1 MALHPKKCKVMHF
14 LSAKSHPP
22 LPKLTINDL
31 ELQKVSTLKILG
43 IHIQSNLKWS
53 QQVVHLCK
61 KASQRLFLLRRL
73 KNSAIPP
80 DELTSIFTIYIRPTL
95 EYAAPVWHSGLTGVQ
110 SKAIER
116 VQRRAVRII
125 LGRDFTTYR
134 DACSRLGH
142 PLLSSR
148 REDLT
153 RAFATSLR
161 RSDQFR
167 SWLPPERGKISQ
179 RLTRSS
185 RNLDLAHCNTERDII
200 FLVCCVPFTAT
211 LYPLPGWIFGD
222 FMCKF
227 VAFLQ
232 QVTVQATCITLTA
245 MSGDRCY
252 ITIYPLKSLR
262 HRTPRVAMI
271 VSICIWIGSFILS
284 IPIFMYQRIEEGYWY
299 GPRQYCMERFP
310 SKTHE
315 RAFILYQFIAAYLLP
330 VLTISFCY
338 TLMVKRVGQPTVEP
352 VDNNYQ
358 VNLLSERTISIRS
371 KVSKMVVVIVLLFT
385 VCWGPIQFFILFQS
399 FYPNYRPNY
408 ATYKIKTWANCMSYT
423 NSSVNPIVYGF
434 MGASFRKSF
443 KKTFPFLF
451 KHKVRD
457 ASMASRT
464 ANAEIKFVAAEEGNN
479 NNNGVN

>member
-1 MALHPKKCKVMHF
+1 MY
-14 LSAKSHPP
+14 SSE
-22 LPKLTINDL
+22 
-31 ELQKVSTLKILG
+31 ELWNAT
-43 IHIQSNLKWS
+43 
-53 QQVVHLCK
+53 
-61 KASQRLFLLRRL
+61 
-73 KNSAIPP
+73 
-80 DELTSIFTIYIRPTL
+80 E
-95 EYAAPVWHSGLTGVQ
+95 PVWINGSEGNF
-110 SKAIER
+110 S
-116 VQRRAVRII
+116 
-125 LGRDFTTYR
+125 LGRRR
-134 DACSRLGH
+134 DEDEEEEGDQH
-142 PLLSSR
+142 PF
-148 REDLT
+148 LT
-153 RAFATSLR
+153 DAWLVPLFFSLIMLVGLVGNSLVIYVISKHRQMRTATN
-161 RSDQFR
+161 FY
-167 SWLPPERGKISQ
+167 IA
-179 RLTRSS
+179 
-185 RNLDLAHCNTERDII
+185 NLAATDII

-211 LYPLPGWIFGD
+211 LYPLPGWIFGN

-252 ITIYPLKSLR
+252 VTVYPLKSLR

-271 VSICIWIGSFILS
+271 VSICIWIGSLILS
-284 IPIFMYQRIEEGYWY
+284 TPILMYQRIEEGYWY

-371 KVSKMVVVIVLLFT
+371 KVSKMVVVIVLLFAI
-385 VCWGPIQFFILFQS
+385 CWGPIQIFVLFQS
-399 FYPNYRPNY
+399 FHPNYQPNY
-408 ATYKIKTWANCMSYT
+408 ATYKIKTWANCMSYA

-434 MGASFRKSF
+434 MGATFQKSFR
-443 KKTFPFLF
+443 KTFPFLF

-457 ASMASRT
+457 SSMASRT

-479 NNNGVN
+479 NNATN